1 MAKVN
6 GFHQC
11 CNHANKCIFPRML
24 SHVCYYFAY
33 SSMNWPTFCINCL
46 LYILHNSIWVIG
58 HIISK
63 PNFVLISLL
72 IFSSLWTVPYMIDTS
87 NTNVWANH
95 ANRFY
100 IYNWPTFCINCLLYI
115 LHNSIWVIGH
125 IISKPNFVLIS
136 LLIFSS
142 LWTVPYMIDTSNTNV
157 WANHANRFYIAND
170 LKPSIKELPYVLCIL
185 SVWHL
190 KNYTRSA
197 VIARQQGPQSSY
209 TFLTV

>member
-72 IFSSLWTVPYMIDTS
+72 IFSSLWTVPYMIDT
-87 NTNVWANH
+87 
-95 ANRFY
+95 F
-100 IYNWPTFCINCLLYI
+100 
-115 LHNSIWVIGH
+115 
-125 IISKPNFVLIS
+125 
-136 LLIFSS
+136 
-142 LWTVPYMIDTSNTNV
+142 NTNV